1 MHWFIGGRSIDHG
14 GGAAGQAA
22 RRGTPRSTA
31 SATARVSLARTRPAA
46 VLVVQFAALAALAA
60 LAGCSSLGGSRSATA
75 TTSSQ
80 DAAAA
85 AVRAVVQCM
94 RSNGMPNLPDPQ
106 IDANG
111 QVKFPQGTP
120 EPSESVLRACRSVI
134 DRLPPS
140 ARGESQRNPAD
151 MPALLRFGQCMR
163 EHGVADFPDP
173 RADGVFYL
181 AGTNA
186 RREIYGTGRS
196 KQPPSSRA
204 SLALEACGFN
214 GSLRG
219 KVFLD
224 GN

>member
-1 MHWFIGGRSIDHG
+1 MRWFIGGGSIDHG

-22 RRGTPRSTA
+22 RRGTPGSTA
-31 SATARVSLARTRPAA
+31 SATPRVSLARARPAA
-46 VLVVQFAALAALAA
+46 VLVVQLAALAA

-80 DAAAA
+80 DASA

-120 EPSESVLRACRSVI
+120 EPSESVLRACKSVI

-140 ARGESQRNPAD
+140 ARGEREQNSAD
-151 MPALLRFGQCMR
+151 MPALLRFGRCMR

-173 RADGVFYL
+173 RADGIFYL

-196 KQPPSSRA
+196 KQPPSPRA
-204 SLALEACGFN
+204 SAAMEACGLN

-219 KVFLD
+219 RIFLD
-224 GN
+224 VGN